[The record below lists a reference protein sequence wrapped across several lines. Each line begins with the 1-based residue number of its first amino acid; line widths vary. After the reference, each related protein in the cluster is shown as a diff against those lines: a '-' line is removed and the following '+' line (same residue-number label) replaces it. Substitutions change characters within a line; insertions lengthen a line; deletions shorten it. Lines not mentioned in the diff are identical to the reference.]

1 MKKIPILIVDDRK
14 ENLLTLEN
22 LLDKPEL
29 ELVRAESGNEAL
41 AKVFDYEFALI
52 LLDVQMPGMDGYETA
67 ELMRGSTRSKS
78 IPIIFVTA
86 ARMDR
91 EHMFKGYDSGA
102 VDYLFKPLEPQIL
115 RSKVD
120 VFLELHRQRQ
130 QLEEKTRELDAKILE
145 LEVLH
150 KELEEKNEKLEVLS
164 SLDGLT
170 GLFNRRY
177 FDENLRKEWKQ
188 AIRACD
194 SLSLLIIDIDH
205 FKKYNDYYGHLEG
218 DDCLRQVALALYEA
232 LLRPTDI
239 VARYGGEEFAAILP
253 NTDVEGAEMVGR
265 RMMESVAE
273 LNIPHQASPVADL
286 ITVSIGITTMMPTIE
301 QAANSLLDHADK
313 ALYEAKE
320 TGRNTLCV
328 RLPVGGNGREKQ
340 VRTRPSA

>member
-14 ENLLTLEN
+14 ENLLTLET

-52 LLDVQMPGMDGYETA
+52 LMDVQMPGMDGYETA

-102 VDYLFKPLEPQIL
+102 VDFLFKPLEPQVL

-130 QLEEKTRELDAKILE
+130 QLEGKTRELDAKILE
-145 LEVLH
+145 LEVLQ
-150 KELEEKNEKLEVLS
+150 KELEEKNERLEILS

-177 FDENLRKEWKQ
+177 FDDNLLKEWKQ
-188 AIRACD
+188 ALRAGS
-194 SLSLLIIDIDH
+194 SLSLLIVDIDH
-205 FKKYNDYYGHLEG
+205 FKNFNDYYGHLEG
-218 DDCLRQVALALYEA
+218 DDCLRKVAQALYEA
-232 LLRPTDI
+232 LLRPIDI
-239 VARYGGEEFAAILP
+239 VARYGGEEFTAILP
-253 NTDVEGAEMVGR
+253 NTDVEGAEMVAK
-265 RMMESVAE
+265 RMMDNVAL
-273 LNIPHQASPVADL
+273 LNIPHPASPVSEI
-286 ITVSIGITTMMPTIE
+286 ITVSIGATTMIPTNDL
-301 QAANSLLDHADK
+301 AATSLLDYADK

-320 TGRNTLCV
+320 TGRNTLCI
-328 RLPVGGNGREKQ
+328 RLVIR
-340 VRTRPSA
+340 